1 MEELLERFRKEKSP
15 STKQE
20 MKEEMAHK
28 VKQLKLYGPEQMI
41 MNEKKQRDKHDG
53 HTHGNAAY
61 GSDEEELYE

>member
-1 MEELLERFRKEKSP
+1 MEELLERFRKEKSQT
-15 STKQE
+15 TKQG
-20 MKEEMAHK
+20 MKEEMAKK
-28 VKQLKLYGPEQMI
+28 VEQLKLYGPEQMI